1 MKIEQ
6 KGRNDAGN
14 DNTEGSSKYFENIV
28 GVLDDRGHNEAT
40 DGLDC
45 DDGPNNTRVSTQK
58 ALLSNGCRVLNID
71 SNVGNHDRWQSHL
84 NVSDPERC
92 ATAFED
98 FFCGC
103 VLQAVIS

>member
-1 MKIEQ
+1 MPMPPDQRALLKIKLRGQ
-6 KGRNDAGN
+6 H
-14 DNTEGSSKYFENIV
+14 V
-28 GVLDDRGHNEAT
+28 GGGDLVLERINST
-40 DGLDC
+40 DGLDG
-45 DDGPNNTRVSTQK
+45 DDGPNNTRISTQK

-103 VLQAVIS
+103 VLQAVHNSY